1 MFMQARKELPSNKK
15 LSPNKRQSQNK
26 GLSCQKELHPAGG
39 LYSIQRKVSIVGLG
53 ELRDEQQ
60 QEIAADMGA
69 FLQNGQMQQRFSR
82 LYTHYI
88 NDREDRQFD
97 NRQGFVNFMQQQIGL
112 AAIGET
118 MEQQVN
124 HAVAGNLEQEIGGAA
139 VVGNQERQSA
149 AQRWFDHPDTQG
161 VIELNPQDPLFL
173 SIKNA
178 IMLNAQN
185 APYPTD
191 PKHEVVPSSPS
202 PNIEIS
208 RIQMIKNPT
217 QLREYENARQD
228 ISRRGETNEAHLFS
242 GHREEIVNAI
252 TTQGHRPDIG
262 AYGAGSFGKGH
273 GALGRGA
280 YFTDNVSKAVSYARA
295 HNRGQAAVQQ
305 PDDGTEHS
313 FLLQDVLLGNVLYG
327 NGFPFRHAHLNEMV
341 RTTRTVN
348 QEDAASGVVNQEE
361 VDTHAIN
368 HTREEGKDTPVF
380 KGRPMNEYDSI
391 VSARTHDPGEGM
403 RGVVDRAINGSFD
416 SNEYLIRNAD
426 QVYVR
431 FRVFYTLHA
440 AAAPAADARQPAYPI
455 TQIGDITVRQ
465 NAVHLP
471 GSWMGKRQRPTGEPV
486 II

>member
-1 MFMQARKELPSNKK
+1 MFMQARKELPPNKK

-26 GLSCQKELHPAGG
+26 GLPCQKESHPAGG
-39 LYSIQRKVSIVGLG
+39 LYSIQRKVRVGSVELG
-53 ELRDEQQ
+53 DGQQ
-60 QEIAADMGA
+60 QEIADGMRD
-69 FLQNGQMQQRFSR
+69 FLQNRQTQQRFSR

-88 NDREDRQFD
+88 NDRENRQFND
-97 NRQGFVNFMQQQIGL
+97 QQDFVNFMMQQILL
-112 AAIGET
+112 ATAGET
-118 MEQQVN
+118 VEQQVN
-124 HAVAGNLEQEIGGAA
+124 HAAAGNPG
-139 VVGNQERQSA
+139 RQSA
-149 AQRWFDHPDTQG
+149 AQRWFNHPDTQG

-178 IMLNAQN
+178 IMMNARG

-228 ISRRGETNEAHLFS
+228 ISSRGETNEAHLFS
-242 GHREEIVNAI
+242 GHREEIVDAI
-252 TTQGHRPDIG
+252 ATNGHRPDIG
-262 AYGAGSFGKGH
+262 AYGAGNFGKGH

-280 YFTDNVSKAVSYARA
+280 YFTDNVCKAVSYARA
-295 HNRGQAAVQQ
+295 YNRGQEAVQQ

-348 QEDAASGVVNQEE
+348 QGI
-361 VDTHAIN
+361 VDTRAIN
-368 HTREEGKDTPVF
+368 HTREEGEDTPDF

-391 VSARTHDPGEGM
+391 VSARTHNPGEGIL
-403 RGVVDRAINGSFD
+403 GVVDRAINGSFD

-440 AAAPAADARQPAYPI
+440 PVVPAAAPAVAALPPAYPI
-455 TQIGDITVRQ
+455 TQIGDIRVGQ

-471 GSWMGKRQRPTGEPV
+471 RSLLGKRQRTIGEPV
-486 II
+486 IN